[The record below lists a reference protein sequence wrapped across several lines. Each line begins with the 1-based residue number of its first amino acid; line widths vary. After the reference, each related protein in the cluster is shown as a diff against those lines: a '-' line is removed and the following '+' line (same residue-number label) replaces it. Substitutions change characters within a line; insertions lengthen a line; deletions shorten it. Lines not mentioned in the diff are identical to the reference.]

1 MKTFC
6 AYYNEGICQSCDL
19 MTLEYRD
26 QIKSKESELGK
37 ALQGLKFPPFLPSVA
52 SKEFSFRNKAKLVV
66 TGTIE
71 RPILG
76 LWGKENL
83 DEGRELLNCPLHVKE
98 LNEVL
103 PVVKEFIQLA
113 KLVPYNIESKKGELK
128 GLILFYS
135 NETKESYLRFVMR
148 SKEAVSRIIKH
159 QQFLLEK
166 ISHLKTISINIQ
178 PLAHAVL
185 EGEEEVFI
193 TNNHSIHHKLNLVT
207 MSLGPRAFVQTNQ
220 EVAKKLYE
228 TAASWVK
235 ELQTDRF
242 LELFCGQGAFSFF
255 CAQSIEVGLGI
266 EINEAA
272 IQEANLTAE
281 NFGLSHL
288 KFKSADAGK
297 VGKEIE
303 EFHPSLILVNP
314 PRRGLADTT
323 HLLLDNKPHNIIY
336 SSCSYETLAKDLGF
350 LTQAYE
356 IEKIQI
362 FDMFPQ
368 TKHFETLVLLKR
380 KTT

>member
-19 MTLEYRD
+19 MTMEYHD
-26 QIKSKESELGK
+26 QIMSKESELK
-37 ALQGLKFPPFLPSVA
+37 KSLNTLPFPQFLPSVA
-52 SKEFSFRNKAKLVV
+52 SKEFYFRNKAKLVV

-71 RPILG
+71 KPILG

-83 DEGRELLNCPLHVKE
+83 DEGRELSNCPLHVKE
-98 LNEVL
+98 LNETL
-103 PVVKEFIQLA
+103 PFIKEFIQLA
-113 KLVPYNIESKKGELK
+113 KLAPYHIETKKGELK

-148 SKEAVSRIIKH
+148 SKEAVTRIIKH
-159 QQFLLEK
+159 QNFLLEK
-166 ISHLKTISINIQ
+166 IPHLKTISVNIQ

-193 TNNHSIHHKLNLVT
+193 TDTHSIHHKLNLVT
-207 MSLGPRAFVQTNQ
+207 MSLGPQAFVQTNQ
-220 EVAKKLYE
+220 EVAKTLYE
-228 TAASWVK
+228 TAATWVK
-235 ELQTDRF
+235 ELKIDRF

-255 CAQSIEVGLGI
+255 CAHSIQEGLGI

-272 IQEANLTAE
+272 IKEANLTAQKF
-281 NFGLSHL
+281 NLPHL

-297 VGKEIE
+297 VGKEIK
-303 EFHPSLILVNP
+303 EFHPSIILVNP
-314 PRRGLADTT
+314 PRRGLAEATE
-323 HLLLDNKPHNIIY
+323 LLLDEKPQYIIY

-350 LTQAYE
+350 LTQVYA

-380 KTT
+380 KTI